1 MYRYLPRPKTLINNL
16 NIIIMACCSCFRPN
30 NTNKHRQQVIEPT
43 RQRQAASIVVERNV
57 IMATEGQEE
66 IQYRVKVDDN
76 LMDVVTPSPP
86 SRMLSKRGAAAEK
99 KKDVL

>member
-1 MYRYLPRPKTLINNL
+1 
-16 NIIIMACCSCFRPN
+16 
-30 NTNKHRQQVIEPT
+30 
-43 RQRQAASIVVERNV
+43 V

-76 LMDVVTPSPP
+76 LVDVVTPSPP